1 MHVRFRVRESG
12 SLRLGL
18 RNPYA
23 TIRVARF
30 ATMKEIQA
38 VDSGSDILRQVD
50 EFFMNESPVQD
61 TLRNIARRLSR
72 EGIDYVV
79 IGGMALALHGLVR
92 PTQDVDLLMTGEG
105 LKKFHEELTGRGY
118 VPLFSG
124 ARKHFRDTETGVK
137 VEIITS
143 GEYPGDGKPK
153 PVVFPTPRD
162 VAVAVGEFCVVR
174 LESLIE
180 LKLASGLSAKHR
192 ELRDLADVQQLI
204 ETLNLPQDFGARLD
218 ISVRGEYLRLWQL
231 AQESQKEKESAD

>member
-1 MHVRFRVRESG
+1 MLRSG
-12 SLRLGL
+12 LLQT
-18 RNPYA
+18 PP
-23 TIRVARF
+23 
-30 ATMKEIQA
+30 MKEVQS
-38 VDSGSDILRQVD
+38 VDLGSDILRQVD
-50 EFFMNESPVQD
+50 EFFLNKSPVQD
-61 TLRNIARRLSR
+61 TLRNIARRLSD

-92 PTQDVDLLMTGEG
+92 PTQDVNLLMTGEG
-105 LKKFHEELTGRGY
+105 LEKFQKALVGRGY

-124 ARKHFRDTETGVK
+124 ARKHFRDTETRVK

-153 PVVFPTPRD
+153 PVAFPTPKD
-162 VAVAVGEFCVVR
+162 VAVAVGEFRVVR

-204 ETLNLPQDFGARLD
+204 ETLKLPQAFGARLD
-218 ISVRGEYLRLWQL
+218 SSVRHEYVRLWQL
-231 AQESQKEKESAD
+231 AQQARDDNESVD